1 MLFRQDCRFRLLTPT
16 AQETL
21 QAISIHPICLEW
33 GHRISPSIHIS
44 IDIERAVR
52 SGQCPVQYCRRGSQ
66 AGITVAAI
74 RNVVCTSSNERKG
87 SRDVGQGERERRV
100 YLCAD
105 IEDGRSLEG
114 YERQYCE
121 SKESSR
127 RDRRFT
133 SDTIGSCGIGID

>member
-1 MLFRQDCRFRLLTPT
+1 M
-16 AQETL
+16 
-21 QAISIHPICLEW
+21 QAISIHPICPEW
-33 GHRISPSIHIS
+33 GHRIGPSIHIS
-44 IDIERAVR
+44 INIERAVR

-74 RNVVCTSSNERKG
+74 RNVVCTSTNERKG
-87 SRDVGQGERERRV
+87 SRDVGQGEREGG
-100 YLCAD
+100 YLCTD
-105 IEDGRSLEG
+105 IEDRRGLEG